1 MPGDRQ
7 DYLFR
12 LIEQLR
18 QFVAQALALRQAGK
32 LDEALIE
39 LAHAQERLFVR
50 PAAEFR
56 HLPIVDQ
63 LRLLKLGESPGMGRE
78 KCTAYATILEQAGL
92 VFLGKNQ
99 DTLALSA
106 FQLALHVLLIVA
118 GEPGAVTSELQCGI
132 VRLRERLPAEELNA
146 STRELLARY
155 EERNAP

>member
-39 LAHAQERLFVR
+39 LAHAQEKLFVR

-63 LRLLKLGESPGMGRE
+63 LRLLTLGESPGMGRE
-78 KCTAYATILEQAGL
+78 KCAAYATILEQAGL
-92 VFLGKNQ
+92 VFQGKNQ
-99 DTLALSA
+99 ETLALSA
-106 FQLALHVLLIVA
+106 YQLALHVLLIVA
-118 GEPGAVTSELQCGI
+118 SEPGAVAPEIRSGI
-132 VRLRERLPAEELNA
+132 ARLRERLPADELNA
-146 STRELLARY
+146 PTRELLARY
-155 EERNAP
+155 EQRPAP